1 MRYLLAL
8 LMLLLAQPASAQPQ
22 EWDAKYYN
30 PKPAADDMALPL
42 PCGGKLVFRPVD
54 VPTENGP
61 LDDRP
66 VLMGDPD
73 RGLGVTE
80 YIHSSSIAAPFPAP
94 GGGHRYWI
102 GKYPVTRDQFAAMQG
117 TCAPPSFGGRVVK
130 TDVAQ
135 IEAIQAA
142 VAWSNWLLA
151 NARDTL
157 PRRGGEFAYPRLP
170 TEEEWEFAARGG
182 TRVSAAEFQ
191 ARTWP
196 MPDGIT
202 HYSVAGNA
210 ADGRPQQIGVEA
222 LANPLGLYGVL
233 GSVDQ
238 MMLEPFRL
246 NRVGRLHGEAGGV
259 ILRGGNYKN
268 QPDDLH
274 TGMRT
279 EMRPFDPDKHQATRL
294 PTAGFRLVLS
304 APTSGDIQ
312 EAEAE
317 RNSFGALAR
326 SHSEALAGNDPHALL
341 GALRKEW
348 TDPTLGRELDQLDA
362 SSSSIDRAQS
372 DQDRV
377 ALRAEIETAAVMA
390 GFIWRLERNIKIDDA
405 LIVYVKAVAERATV
419 GQDQKASL
427 PASVQSFEPDMLRA
441 MAVMR
446 VEQRASLDGYLRSL
460 RQIATSRR
468 RDEAERE
475 AALVRQEMEDRGQR
489 QLKGFVPVVTG
500 HLAALRGDILPSPE
514 RVQSDIV
521 AVPLASER

>member
-1 MRYLLAL
+1 
-8 LMLLLAQPASAQPQ
+8 
-22 EWDAKYYN
+22 
-30 PKPAADDMALPL
+30 
-42 PCGGKLVFRPVD
+42 

-94 GGGHRYWI
+94 GGGRRYWI

-130 TDVAQ
+130 TDVSQ

-157 PRRGGEFAYPRLP
+157 PKRGGEFAYPRLP

-182 TRVSAAEFQ
+182 TRVNAAEFQ

-202 HYSVAGNA
+202 HYAVAGNA

-274 TGMRT
+274 TSMRT
-279 EMRPFDPDKHQATRL
+279 EMRPFDPDKHQPTRL

-362 SSSSIDRAQS
+362 SLVSIERAQS

-390 GFIWRLERNIKIDDA
+390 GFIWRLEQTIRIGDKMTN
-405 LIVYVKAVAERATV
+405 YVKLVAERDAA
-419 GQDQKASL
+419 QE
-427 PASVQSFEPDMLRA
+427 FERA
-441 MAVMR
+441 RSKTEVVMR
-446 VEQRASLDGYLRSL
+446 EEQRASLDGYLRSL
-460 RQIATSRR
+460 RQIAVSRL
-468 RDEAERE
+468 RDEANRE
-475 AALVRQEMEDRGQR
+475 ATLVRQEMEDRGQR
-489 QLKGFVPVVTG
+489 QLKGFVPVVTR
-500 HLAALRGDILPSPE
+500 HLAALRGDTLPSLERVKSDILAVPVAPE
-514 RVQSDIV
+514 R
-521 AVPLASER
+521 